1 MCQGALGSG
10 GGGVTAVEIRLVG
23 GSLGRM
29 AGTRLALEL
38 SAAAVRITGVEESH
52 VMVVIQDSPARF
64 AVEGGQVLPEPGEEK
79 EWPARRGQG

>member
-1 MCQGALGSG
+1 
-10 GGGVTAVEIRLVG
+10 
-23 GSLGRM
+23 M